1 MKAEKIRMPV
11 IDPLRYMVFLEGGVV
26 ALLATALA
34 RYGSDEPS
42 TSQLQFWDGF
52 AKLCELQLSSSGPRS
67 VEIEKYRIDLL
78 AVWDNWAIMLE
89 AKMKR
94 EHVRRN
100 QLQRYYKALQAR
112 LRDTEELAGVSSIAV
127 IFLTPPDVGE
137 EEYPSLLLDDNDT
150 KKHLYWEEV
159 LSLIDSSFSMSQPS
173 RSEEIESFRY
183 SLISLGAGQV
193 RRMLK
198 HERL

>member
-1 MKAEKIRMPV
+1 MPV
-11 IDPLRYMVFLEGGVV
+11 VDLLRHMVFLEGGVV

-34 RYGSDEPS
+34 KFGSDEPS
-42 TSQLQFWDGF
+42 TSQLKFWDGF
-52 AKLCELQLSSSGPRS
+52 AELCELQPPSSGPRS
-67 VEIEKYRIDLL
+67 VGIEKYRIDLL
-78 AVWDNWAIMLE
+78 AVWDNWAIMIE

-100 QLQRYYKALQAR
+100 QLQRYYKALKAR
-112 LRDTEELAGVSSIAV
+112 LGTTEELAGAASIAV

-137 EEYPSLLLDDNDT
+137 DEFASLLVDGSDT
-150 KKHLYWEEV
+150 KKHLHWEEI

-173 RSEEIESFRY
+173 RPEEIESFRY

>member
-1 MKAEKIRMPV
+1 MPA
-11 IDPLRYMVFLEGGVV
+11 INPLRYMVFLEGGVV

-34 RYGSDEPS
+34 KYGSDEPS

-100 QLQRYYKALQAR
+100 QLRRYYKSLQAR

-137 EEYPSLLLDDNDT
+137 EEYASLSVDDNDT

-193 RRMLK
+193 RWMLK